1 MTIEPSERGNAARA
15 GVDSSSPVSS
25 RTGTITSPRRLK
37 AGGGS
42 TVHPYRSLWHDPFGR
57 SAAQLLLVTLS
68 VGGFAIVSVGSR
80 RPGGPAMFL
89 SAAAGLSVFLLIL
102 GCTARASKVVFGPQ
116 LSRSSL
122 LLAMLYVLLGVVAPA
137 LFALTLSLDV
147 GDPRL
152 LPDLQQPAAA
162 LWLVASGF
170 SVTLVVHTMAARR
183 RRNFLDLNSRDPVPK
198 RLITIFFVGSLVSIA
213 NILVRGRFYDGRS
226 ELPGVLAPFEQLIA
240 YAPNLML
247 LAIAGL
253 AATGKRSFS
262 LAAKAMVLVSALVGF
277 AEGFFKPTLW
287 AVIAYTVGS
296 ALQSTRQ
303 RRRSRAPRSSLR
315 RWAPLLLVGT
325 LFIVAVVPLVEVARV
340 PSHGKRSS
348 TGLLSAYKQT
358 WGSGFN
364 NAWEIFSDKAAQR
377 QTSVFVGA
385 IRAVE
390 RVPDSVPY
398 KGLDELF
405 LVPVYGI
412 PSVLWPSKPDL
423 TSGTTVSVEFFDAPA
438 DTRSSSSL
446 LLFGDAFWYGALPAV
461 LLVGIGV
468 GFVMGVIDST
478 FRNHMA
484 AICRIAALPLFID
497 FDRGVA
503 LWSVSAIQ
511 GVLFLGLIGIIAS
524 KPAR

>member
-1 MTIEPSERGNAARA
+1 MTIEPSERGNVTRA
-15 GVDSSSPVSS
+15 GEDSSSRLSS
-25 RTGTITSPRRLK
+25 RTGTVGSPRRLK
-37 AGGGS
+37 VGGAS
-42 TVHPYRSLWHDPFGR
+42 TVHPYRNLWHDPFGR
-57 SAAQLLLVTLS
+57 SAALLLLVALS

-80 RPGGPAMFL
+80 GPGGPGMF
-89 SAAAGLSVFLLIL
+89 SAAAGLSVLLLIL

-116 LSRSSL
+116 LSKSSL
-122 LLAMLYVLLGVVAPA
+122 FLAMLYVLLGVVAPA

-152 LPDLQQPAAA
+152 LQDLQQPAAA

-170 SVTLVVHTMAARR
+170 SVALVVHTMSARR
-183 RRNFLDLNSRDPVPK
+183 RRNFLDLNSRDLVPK
-198 RLITIFFVGSLVSIA
+198 RLITFFFLGSLISIA

-226 ELPGVLAPFEQLIA
+226 ELPAALAPFEQLIA
-240 YAPNLML
+240 YGPNVML

-253 AATGKRSFS
+253 AATGKRSLS
-262 LAAKAMVLVSALVGF
+262 LAAKAMVVVSALVGF

-303 RRRSRAPRSSLR
+303 RRGSRAPRSSWR
-315 RWAPLLLVGT
+315 RWAPLFLVGT
-325 LFIVAVVPLVEVARV
+325 LFIVAVVPLVEVARA

-358 WGSGFN
+358 WGSGFKS
-364 NAWEIFSDKAAQR
+364 AWQILSDKAVQR

-390 RVPDSVPY
+390 RVPETVPY
-398 KGLDELF
+398 KGLDELVF
-405 LVPVYGI
+405 VPVYGI
-412 PSVLWPSKPDL
+412 PSLLWPSKPDL
-423 TSGTTVSVEFFDAPA
+423 KGGTTVSVEFFDAPV
-438 DTRSSSSL
+438 DTRSSSSV

-461 LLVGIGV
+461 LLVGMGV
-468 GFVMGVIDST
+468 GFVMGVIDGT

-484 AICRIAALPLFID
+484 AVCRIAALPLLMD

-503 LWSVSAIQ
+503 LWSVGAIQ
-511 GVLFLGLIGIIAS
+511 GILLLGLIAIIAS